1 MATYYKQKYFFGQ
14 YWNNGRSLLE
24 PVTLQQPQGSFSEPR
39 SVFPHYFDQIF
50 IWPICSKFYKIRN
63 PLSVARPGKVFI
75 LGGCCDEK
83 DTWKTVQ
90 IFEND
95 GWRFFGELET
105 GRINFMTITYG
116 TDVMII
122 GGTTQNK
129 AS

>member
-1 MATYYKQKYFFGQ
+1 M
-14 YWNNGRSLLE
+14 
-24 PVTLQQPQGSFSEPR
+24 
-39 SVFPHYFDQIF
+39 
-50 IWPICSKFYKIRN
+50 
-63 PLSVARPGKVFI
+63 SVARPGKVFI
-75 LGGCCDEK
+75 LGGCCDKK
-83 DTWKTVQ
+83 DTLKTVQ

>member
-1 MATYYKQKYFFGQ
+1 MTQKNKNICRSK
-14 YWNNGRSLLE
+14 NNDRNLSE
-24 PVTLQQPQGSFSEPR
+24 PITLKQPQGSFPEAR
-39 SVFPHYFDQIF
+39 SVFPHYFDQIL
-50 IWPICSKFYKIRN
+50 IWPMYSKFYEIRN

-75 LGGCCDEK
+75 LGGCCDKK
-83 DTWKTVQ
+83 DTWKTVR

-95 GWRFFGELET
+95 EWRFFGELET

-129 AS
+129 TS

>member
-1 MATYYKQKYFFGQ
+1 MTKRTK
-14 YWNNGRSLLE
+14 
-24 PVTLQQPQGSFSEPR
+24 SFSEPR
-39 SVFPHYFDQIF
+39 SVFPHYFDQI
-50 IWPICSKFYKIRN
+50 IWPMYSKFYEIRN
-63 PLSVARPGKVFI
+63 PLSVARSGKVFI
-75 LGGCCDEK
+75 LGGCCDED

-95 GWRFFGELET
+95 GWRFFGKLEK

-129 AS
+129 TS